1 MCTYHL
7 VIFDS
12 FQKQKGLLEENMLS
26 SEDLICGDPLKYPKN
41 SVSFLC
47 ERSGASRGASSEK
60 LEILSLLRINIIIQS
75 GTTRF

>member
-7 VIFDS
+7 VVFDS
-12 FQKQKGLLEENMLS
+12 FQKQTGLLEENILS
-26 SEDLICGDPLKYPKN
+26 SEDLICGNHLKYPKN

-47 ERSGASRGASSEK
+47 ERSGASRGASSEI
-60 LEILSLLRINIIIQS
+60 LEILSLLGINTVIQS